1 MTPRVHSARLTLA
14 CALAYVAVGGCAGL
28 PRIDP
33 SGERILIWPKDQPKL
48 ASNVLVAPPSSVVA
62 PPVVTDPFF
71 PQPAI
76 VAGPAATVSPGVM
89 PASAALAQ
97 VPQDRVTISPER
109 VLAPVGSEVVLKAA
123 VCAIE
128 GYTLADQKVEWM
140 LGRNGVGQF
149 VEVSGKGLV
158 HPPLLPWNKSKKVDN
173 YLAEGWTAN
182 SPMCIDRGTADPADD
197 VNVLRGDAW
206 ISVTSPNEGTS
217 YVTAYMPTVDSWD
230 TRRTS
235 ATIYW
240 VDVQWTFPPPTV
252 GGGGRSANLTTVV
265 TRHSNGTPVEG
276 WIVRYEIADG
286 GGALSGGAS
295 GQVVELRTD
304 AQGRASVDATPTAS
318 GASSTPVN
326 IQLIRPAGFGGGDA
340 PRLVVGTGASVIQWN
355 SGSTEYLPPANS
367 IPAPSLPTSP
377 APTSPSTGGWVPP
390 STGAAP
396 TTQAPSIHTIPVA
409 QPRLEIALDGD
420 QQVQVGG
427 VARMYMEIRN
437 AGTGVANNV
446 QVVDRLDQ
454 GLMDPRYP
462 DQREITFTGIGSL
475 APGETR
481 RMPQP
486 IEYHVLAPGR
496 LCHNVSATCAENA
509 STTST
514 FCHSSTQPVEQR
526 KGGVRVRKETKPQWT
541 VGETATFR
549 IIVENTGTLPLVDVR
564 IFDEYPPAFFR
575 VLPPHGAVSGVVT
588 HSVPTLEV
596 GQKREFNVS
605 ALCLQSARAVLPR
618 PMARVEAQTNPP
630 TGIIPTMDDVDVEIL
645 LPQAGAAGANPGLGG
660 GLGAA
665 AAPLKVDVAFA
676 QPQALVNSR
685 TSFRVTL
692 VNSSQPQVADE
703 NVVLQLVIPPQ
714 LVADVAFIA
723 TPTNIQVTQVGD
735 QLRFTPLAVLRP
747 GERVIYEIPLT
758 VKGPPGF
765 VDVITGVT
773 SRNMPQGGSRNH
785 GLEIISQ

>member
-1 MTPRVHSARLTLA
+1 MA
-14 CALAYVAVGGCAGL
+14 CVVVGGCAGL

-33 SGERILIWPKDQPKL
+33 SGERILIWPKDQPPV
-48 ASNVLVAPPSSVVA
+48 ATAIVAPPSSVIA

-71 PQPAI
+71 PQPP
-76 VAGPAATVSPGVM
+76 VAAAPAVAVAPGVTPAAV
-89 PASAALAQ
+89 ALAQ
-97 VPQDRVTISPER
+97 VPQDRVTITPER

-149 VEVSGKGLV
+149 VEVSGKGLC
-158 HPPLLPWNKSKKVDN
+158 HPPLLPWNKPKKVDN

-182 SPMCIDRGTADPADD
+182 SPMCIDRGTPDPADD

-206 ISVTSPNEGTS
+206 ISITSPNEGTS

-265 TRHSNGTPVEG
+265 TRQTNGAPIEG

-286 GGALSGGAS
+286 GGSLSGGAT
-295 GQVVELRTD
+295 GQVVEVRTD

-318 GASSTPVN
+318 GAASTPVS

-340 PRLVVGTGASVIQWN
+340 PRLIVGTGASMIQWN
-355 SGSTEYLPPANS
+355 SGSTEYLPPAS
-367 IPAPSLPTSP
+367 TIPVPSLPTTP
-377 APTSPSTGGWVPP
+377 APTSPATGSWVPP

-396 TTQAPSIHTIPVA
+396 TTPAPSIPNIPVA
-409 QPRLEIALDGD
+409 QPRLEITLEGD

-427 VARMYMEIRN
+427 VARMQITVRN
-437 AGTGVANNV
+437 VGTGAATRVR
-446 QVVDRLDQ
+446 VVDRIDQ
-454 GLMDPRYP
+454 GLMNRGYP
-462 DQREITFTGIGSL
+462 DQREVPMQGDIPVL
-475 APGETR
+475 PPGEAQKLTVTYDV
-481 RMPQP
+481 
-486 IEYHVLAPGR
+486 IAPGR
-496 LCHNVSATCAENA
+496 LCHNVSAACAEGPSTA
-509 STTST
+509 SSFCHTST
-514 FCHSSTQPVEQR
+514 AAVETR
-526 KGGVRVRKETKPQWT
+526 RGGVRVTKETGLTWA

-549 IIVENTGTLPLVDVR
+549 ITVENTGELPLVDVR

-588 HSVPTLEV
+588 HTVPRLEV
-596 GQKREFNVS
+596 GEKKPFNVS
-605 ALCLQSARAVLPR
+605 ALCLQSARTVLPR
-618 PMARVEAQTNPP
+618 PMARVEAQTDPP
-630 TGIIPTMDDVDVEIL
+630 SGIIPTMADVDVEIL
-645 LPQAGAAGANPGLGG
+645 LPQAGAVGANPGLGG
-660 GLGAA
+660 GLGSA
-665 AAPLKVDVAFA
+665 AAPLKVEGAFT

-723 TPTNIQVTQVGD
+723 TPTNIQVSQVGD
-735 QLRFTPLAVLRP
+735 QLRFTPLAGLRP
-747 GERVIYEIPLT
+747 GERVSYEVPLT

-765 VDVITGVT
+765 ADVIVSVT
-773 SRNMPQGGSRNH
+773 SRSMPQGGSRNH
-785 GLEIISQ
+785 ALEIISQ

>member
-1 MTPRVHSARLTLA
+1 MTPRLHSARLTLA
-14 CALAYVAVGGCAGL
+14 CALAYAAVGGCAGL

-33 SGERILIWPKDQPKL
+33 SGEQILIWPKDQPKV

-71 PQPAI
+71 PQPA
-76 VAGPAATVSPGVM
+76 VAAAPAATVAPGIT
-89 PASAALAQ
+89 PATVALAQ
-97 VPQDRVTISPER
+97 VSQDKVTITPER

-123 VCAIE
+123 VCTTE

-252 GGGGRSANLTTVV
+252 GGGGRSANLTTIV
-265 TRHSNGTPVEG
+265 TRQSNGTPVEG

-295 GQVVELRTD
+295 GQVVEVRTD

-355 SGSTEYLPPANS
+355 SGSTEYLPPANP

-390 STGAAP
+390 STGASP
-396 TTQAPSIHTIPVA
+396 TTPAPSIPTIPLA
-409 QPRLEIALDGD
+409 QPRLEITLDGD

-427 VARMYMEIRN
+427 VARMQITIRN
-437 AGTGVANNV
+437 AGTGVATRV
-446 QVVDRLDQ
+446 RVVDRIDQ
-454 GLMDPRYP
+454 GLMNRGYP
-462 DQREITFTGIGSL
+462 DQREVPMQGEIPAL
-475 APGETR
+475 APGEAQKMTVGYDV
-481 RMPQP
+481 
-486 IEYHVLAPGR
+486 IASGR
-496 LCHNVSATCAENA
+496 LCHNVTAICAENLSATA
-509 STTST
+509 SFCHTST
-514 FCHSSTQPVEQR
+514 APVDR
-526 KGGVRVRKETKPQWT
+526 GTGGVKIRKETKPQWT

-588 HSVPTLEV
+588 HTVPTLEV

-618 PMARVEAQTNPP
+618 PMARVESQTNPP

-645 LPQAGAAGANPGLGG
+645 LPQAGAADANPGIGG

-714 LVADVAFIA
+714 LIADVAFIA
-723 TPTNIQVTQVGD
+723 TPANIQVTQVGD
-735 QLRFTPLAVLRP
+735 QLRFTPLGVLRAT
-747 GERVIYEIPLT
+747 ERVIFEVPMT

-765 VDVITGVT
+765 VDVITSVT

>member
-1 MTPRVHSARLTLA
+1 MTPRLHSVRLTLT

-33 SGERILIWPKDQPKL
+33 SGERILIWPKDRPQV
-48 ASNVLVAPPSSVVA
+48 ATTLVAPPSSVVA

-71 PQPAI
+71 PQPA
-76 VAGPAATVSPGVM
+76 VATAPLATVSPGVL
-89 PASAALAQ
+89 PATVALSQ
-97 VPQDRVTISPER
+97 VPQDRVTITPER

-123 VCAIE
+123 VCATE

-158 HPPLLPWNKSKKVDN
+158 HPPLLPWNKPKKVDN

-206 ISVTSPNEGTS
+206 ISITSPNEGTS

-240 VDVQWTFPPPTV
+240 VDVQWTFPPPVV

-265 TRHSNGTPVEG
+265 TRQSNGTPIEG
-276 WIVRYEIADG
+276 WLVRYEIADG
-286 GGALSGGAS
+286 GGALTGGGG
-295 GQVVELRTD
+295 GQAVEVRTD
-304 AQGRASVDATPTAS
+304 ASGRASVDATPTAS

-340 PRLVVGTGASVIQWN
+340 PRLVVGTGSSLIQWN
-355 SGSTEYLPPANS
+355 SGSTEYLPPAS
-367 IPAPSLPTSP
+367 TIPAPSFPTTP
-377 APTSPSTGGWVPP
+377 APTSPSTGWIPP
-390 STGAAP
+390 STSGPAP
-396 TTQAPSIHTIPVA
+396 TTPPPSIPAIPLA
-409 QPRLEIALDGD
+409 QPRLEITLAGD
-420 QQVQVGG
+420 QQVVVGG
-427 VARMYMEIRN
+427 VAKMNMVIRN
-437 AGTGVANNV
+437 AGTGTANGVN
-446 QVVDRLDQ
+446 VVDSFDR
-454 GLMDPRYP
+454 GLMDRRYP
-462 DQREITFTGIGSL
+462 DQQEIKFTGIASL
-475 APGETR
+475 APGAIQQLEVS
-481 RMPQP
+481 
-486 IEYHVLAPGR
+486 YDVLTAGQ
-496 LCHNVSATCAENA
+496 LCHNVSATCAEGVSATA
-509 STTST
+509 S
-514 FCHSSTQPVEQR
+514 FCHTSMAPVDR
-526 KGGVRVRKETKPQWT
+526 GTGGVKIRKETKPQWT
-541 VGETATFR
+541 VGEIATFR

-588 HSVPTLEV
+588 HTVPTLEV

-645 LPQAGAAGANPGLGG
+645 LPQAGAVGANSGLGG

-665 AAPLKVDVAFA
+665 TAPLKVDVAFA
-676 QPQALVNSR
+676 QPQALINSR

-692 VNSSQPQVADE
+692 VNSSQPQAADE

-765 VDVITGVT
+765 VDVITSVT